1 MDKKKSFQALAEMD
15 LSERRETLI
24 DYFSKWADIGDSYI
38 FDLTRVKEAFA
49 IGTMGLEDFQEWDE
63 ERITLLVDELLEA
76 FPQEGPAFVWAVEDT
91 RKRRSPQSGAG
102 KGNRSESNWIIRRGD
117 FSGGKYGVAA
127 EAF

>member
-15 LSERRETLI
+15 LSERREALI

-76 FPQEGPAFVWAVEDT
+76 FPEDGE
-91 RKRRSPQSGAG
+91 KAAPGWVSKSQRRTKHAG
-102 KGNRSESNWIIRRGD
+102 TDSQ
-117 FSGGKYGVAA
+117 AL
-127 EAF
+127 